1 MQVTDIK
8 AFFTGT
14 VMNAEVKDSKG
25 LTDDSFVKAIDEA
38 SSRTSTIDFE
48 NDKQEVKP
56 TKTVVKTD
64 VSDKV
69 TSTRTGNKPVEE
81 EDAKAQKAENI
92 AEDTQP
98 DKEITDKID
107 EKIDEIKESIKD
119 KLSVSDE
126 DIEAAMV
133 NLGLMPTDLLNVN
146 DVKSLMME
154 LSGEND
160 PIALLTNENLLSSI
174 KEVTDLVSQVNSQL
188 LENFNL
194 NVEQLEKICD
204 FMDSN
209 VASEFINDF
218 DFDDTSM
225 DISLNELGS
234 TEGGIKSSTGVE
246 ISTDEA
252 TVVLTTEN
260 GITSTDNADTSDNA
274 FSDNTGEEGVEGE
287 DNAELIINASSGTV
301 NKNAKINSDSKAE
314 KEADSEETPITVKEN
329 TTESTKTIT
338 ANNKKQADNQNTGNK
353 SFTNN
358 TNDDAMNETN
368 QPINTTVEITTDTN
382 GNVVETVREFS
393 TGYADTQRILS
404 QVTDNIKVNIDADTT
419 SMEMQLHPAS
429 LGTVNLHIS
438 SSGGTVSAHLTVQ
451 NETVKAVLESQMV
464 QLLDTFAEQGQKVET
479 IEVSVANYDLD
490 RSLSQNNN
498 TGNDQ
503 QKQEDNKA
511 VSGVSRRRLNLS
523 ELSEE
528 DIEALSDEEQLA
540 VEMMEMNGTSV
551 DYKA

>member
-38 SSRTSTIDFE
+38 SSRTSTINFE

-160 PIALLTNENLLSSI
+160 PIALLTNDNLLSSI

-274 FSDNTGEEGVEGE
+274 FSDNTGEEDE
-287 DNAELIINASSGTV
+287 DNAELVINASSGTV

-338 ANNKKQADNQNTGNK
+338 VNNKKQADNQNTGNK
-353 SFTNN
+353 SFANN

>member
-1 MQVTDIK
+1 M
-8 AFFTGT
+8 
-14 VMNAEVKDSKG
+14 
-25 LTDDSFVKAIDEA
+25 
-38 SSRTSTIDFE
+38 
-48 NDKQEVKP
+48 
-56 TKTVVKTD
+56 
-64 VSDKV
+64 
-69 TSTRTGNKPVEE
+69 
-81 EDAKAQKAENI
+81 KAENI

-218 DFDDTSM
+218 GFDDTSM

-260 GITSTDNADTSDNA
+260 SITSTDNADTSDNA
-274 FSDNTGEEGVEGE
+274 FSDNTGEEGE
-287 DNAELIINASSGTV
+287 DNAELVINASSGTV

-314 KEADSEETPITVKEN
+314 KEADSEETPIAVKEN

-338 ANNKKQADNQNTGNK
+338 VNNKKQADNQNTGNK
-353 SFTNN
+353 SFANN

-404 QVTDNIKVNIDADTT
+404 QVTDNIKVNIDVDTT

>member
-38 SSRTSTIDFE
+38 SSRTSTINFE

-160 PIALLTNENLLSSI
+160 PIALLTNDNLLSSI

-234 TEGGIKSSTGVE
+234 TEGGIKSLPGVE

-260 GITSTDNADTSDNA
+260 GITSTDNADTSDNP

-287 DNAELIINASSGTV
+287 DNAELVINASSGTV

-338 ANNKKQADNQNTGNK
+338 VNNKKQADNQNAGNK